1 MINSTKQNATLNND
15 QINKTKRNGKIKTLQ
30 MAQIS
35 VSNINNEYDNRWQC
49 YTKNGGSSAVRK
61 C

>member
-1 MINSTKQNATLNND
+1 
-15 QINKTKRNGKIKTLQ
+15 

-61 C
+61 ILAKEKQNERT